1 MFHYVVDDTC
11 VTLTA
16 EGFIGAEEAAASFRQ
31 IRDDPKVPDGLPW
44 LMDLRQYDQSSMPIE
59 ELQGRVM
66 KMFQILGPKLGQFW
80 AIVLDDQIQ
89 HLVKGRLLQH
99 LVQGDDATVMLFR
112 NVGEARDWLAAMT
125 AGRAQL
131 EKDR

>member
-1 MFHYVVDDTC
+1 MFHYSVDDTC

-16 EGFIGAEEAAASFRQ
+16 KGFIPADEAVAAFRAM
-31 IRDDPKVPDGLPW
+31 RDDPNVPDGLPW
-44 LMDLRQYDQSSMPIE
+44 LMDLRQYDQTSMPID

-66 KMFQILGPKLGQFW
+66 KMFQILGPKLGKFW
-80 AIVLDDQIQ
+80 AIVLDDQVQ

-112 NVGEARDWLAAMT
+112 SVDEAREWLSAMT
-125 AGRAQL
+125 AGRARTMN
-131 EKDR
+131 E

>member
-1 MFHYVVDDTC
+1 MFHYSVDGTC

-16 EGFIGAEEAAASFRQ
+16 EGFIPADEALAAFRAM
-31 IRDDPKVPDGLPW
+31 RDDPNVPDGLPW
-44 LMDLRQYDQSSMPIE
+44 LMDLRQYDQASMPID

-66 KMFQILGPKLGQFW
+66 KMFQILGPKLGKFW
-80 AIVLDDQIQ
+80 AIVLDDQVQ

-112 NVGEARDWLAAMT
+112 SVDEAREWLSAMT
-125 AGRAQL
+125 AGRARTMN
-131 EKDR
+131 E

>member
-1 MFHYVVDDTC
+1 MFQYAVDDTC

-16 EGFIGAEEAAASFRQ
+16 QGFIPADEALASFRA
-31 IRDDPKVPDGLPW
+31 IRDDPKVPEGMPW
-44 LMDLRQYDQSSMPIE
+44 LMDLRQYDQSSMPID

-66 KMFQILGPKLGQFW
+66 KMFQILGPKLGKFW
-80 AIVLDDQIQ
+80 AIVLDDQVE

-112 NVGEARDWLAAMT
+112 SVGEAREWLEAMT
-125 AGRAQL
+125 AGRAKPL
-131 EKDR
+131 NG

>member
-1 MFHYVVDDTC
+1 MLHYSVDDTC

-16 EGFIGAEEAAASFRQ
+16 EGFIPADEALAAFRAM
-31 IRDDPKVPDGLPW
+31 RDDPNVPDGLPW
-44 LMDLRQYDQSSMPIE
+44 LMDLRQYDQTSMPID

-66 KMFQILGPKLGQFW
+66 KMFQILGPKLGKFW
-80 AIVLDDQIQ
+80 AIVLDDQVQ

-112 NVGEARDWLAAMT
+112 SVDEAREWLSAMT
-125 AGRAQL
+125 AGRARTMN
-131 EKDR
+131 E

>member
-1 MFHYVVDDTC
+1 MLHYSVDDTC

-16 EGFIGAEEAAASFRQ
+16 EGFIPADEALAAFRAM
-31 IRDDPKVPDGLPW
+31 RDDPNVPDGLPW
-44 LMDLRQYDQSSMPIE
+44 LMDLRQYDQASMPID

-66 KMFQILGPKLGQFW
+66 KMFQILGPKLGKFW
-80 AIVLDDQIQ
+80 AIVLDDQVQ

-112 NVGEARDWLAAMT
+112 SVDEAREWLSAMT
-125 AGRAQL
+125 AGRARTMN
-131 EKDR
+131 E